1 MARKL
6 PLSLLLC
13 IALLLSVAALGGKS
27 YSADRFD
34 VDIAAQHDRSLL
46 VEETVVFRF
55 QGGPFSYVFRELPTD
70 HTDGITGLVAGMDG
84 VPWPEGKG
92 PGQVEITG
100 NDPIV
105 VTWHLPPTADTVQS
119 FNLSYLALGVVR
131 QSQEADVLD
140 WQALPDEYDYD
151 IAASRVTV
159 NYPAGATQLS
169 APEVLAGKADATIG
183 DGQTVFTQGNL
194 SSDDPLVVRL
204 KFAPGSFSNQP
215 PDWQMAQTA
224 QNRYAWIWFVAA
236 AIILAGGLLAFFRAA
251 RPYSR
256 STPKATAYLY
266 KPPLE
271 LSPAMAGYLADRAVG
286 WSHALATLF
295 DLAARGLIEIEQTRE
310 KSTFR
315 SPEFDVILLERPAG
329 LKPHEQALLD
339 LLFTDK
345 KDVEHDVISMSE
357 ISKLVTSSR
366 WKQFTDALKDEADL
380 EGLNDNGA
388 KARRKQMMIAGA
400 VVLLLVVPLFFVAF
414 LLRATFG
421 TWPLV
426 AVVAVGIVG
435 FVGLL
440 TGAMLSPL
448 SKKGY
453 QYAAAFEPFRQLLK
467 DVAKGKTTLPDL
479 TYYEAYLPYATAYG
493 IAEPWVKEQAK
504 SDYQQ
509 LPAYFRASTEGADA
523 GMVAYVAVI
532 SAASQSGGSASGGA
546 GAAGAGAAGGGAS
559 GAG

>member
-6 PLSLLLC
+6 SLGFLLC
-13 IALLLSVAALGGKS
+13 ITLMLSVAAQGGKS

-34 VDIAAQHDRSLL
+34 VDITAQHDRSLL

-70 HTDGITGLVAGMDG
+70 HTDGITGIVAGVNGD
-84 VPWPEGKG
+84 PWPQGTG
-92 PGQVEITG
+92 PGQVEVTG

-119 FNLSYLALGVVR
+119 FNLSYQALGVVR
-131 QSQEADVLD
+131 QGEEADVLD

-159 NYPAGATQLS
+159 NYPANATQLG
-169 APEVLAGKADATIG
+169 APEVLTGKADATAD
-183 DGQTVFTQGNL
+183 DGQAVFSQGNL
-194 SSDDPLVVRL
+194 SADDPLVVRL
-204 KFAPGSFSNQP
+204 NFAPGSFSDQP
-215 PDWQMAQTA
+215 PVWQMEQAV

-236 AIILAGGLLAFFRAA
+236 ALILAGGLLATFRAA

-256 STPKATAYLY
+256 SIPKATTYLY

-271 LSPAMAGYLADRAVG
+271 LSPAMAGYLADKSVS
-286 WSHALATLF
+286 WPHALATLL

-315 SPEFDVILLERPAG
+315 SPEFDVTLLERPAG

-345 KDVEHDVISMSE
+345 KGVQHDVVTLSE
-357 ISKLVTSSR
+357 IGKLVTSSR
-366 WKQFTDALKDEADL
+366 WKQFTEAVRDEADL
-380 EGLNDNGA
+380 EGLNDSGA
-388 KARRKQMMIAGA
+388 KARRKQMMIWGA
-400 VVLLLVVPLFFVAF
+400 AILLLIVPLFFLIF
-414 LLRATFG
+414 LLRAAFG
-421 TWPLV
+421 PWPLV
-426 AVVAVGIVG
+426 VVVAVAIVG
-435 FVGLL
+435 FVGML

-448 SKKGY
+448 SEKGY

-467 DVAKGKTTLPDL
+467 DVAKDKTTLPDL

-493 IAEPWVKEQAK
+493 IAEPWVKRQAK

-509 LPAYFRASTEGADA
+509 LPAYFRAVTDGT
-523 GMVAYVAVI
+523 GMAAFVAVI
-532 SAASQSGGSASGGA
+532 VAASQSGGSASGGA